1 MKQNSFNIAWENKV
15 FCDKTIFT
23 QYLPMHPAHQ
33 TIIKGQFQYKE
44 GNYTREKEEIKVE
57 GNLKEDSYMN
67 KIPTLITKITGS
79 NKDFS

>member
-1 MKQNSFNIAWENKV
+1 MKARYIGQMSYRMKESRNASQDYYMKQNSFNIAWENKV

-44 GNYTREKEEIKVE
+44 GNYTREKRR
-57 GNLKEDSYMN
+57 N
-67 KIPTLITKITGS
+67 
-79 NKDFS
+79 

>member
-1 MKQNSFNIAWENKV
+1 MKGENLGLKSYRMSESRNASQDYYMKQNSFNIAWENKV

-44 GNYTREKEEIKVE
+44 GNYTREKRR
-57 GNLKEDSYMN
+57 N
-67 KIPTLITKITGS
+67 
-79 NKDFS
+79 